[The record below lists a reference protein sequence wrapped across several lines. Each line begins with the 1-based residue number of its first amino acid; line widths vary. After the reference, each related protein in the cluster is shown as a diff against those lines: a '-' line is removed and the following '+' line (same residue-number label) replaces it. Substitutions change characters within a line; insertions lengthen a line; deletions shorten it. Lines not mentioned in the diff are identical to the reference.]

1 MKKRNLI
8 LLVILV
14 GTLLLDQI
22 TKVIAEAS
30 LGLYESFTIIPDFF
44 AFTFV
49 KNTGAAWSM
58 LEGKMVFFYIITVV
72 AMIAMVLYFRTLKSH
87 QFLSKIGIVL
97 MISGTLGNF
106 IDRLFLQYVRDFID
120 FYIFGY
126 DFPIFNVADICLCVG
141 IGIILLDEFMEH
153 YGVGY
158 KWKQK
163 NIE

>member
-14 GTLLLDQI
+14 GTLFLDQI
-22 TKVIAEAS
+22 TKMIAEAS

-72 AMIAMVLYFRTLKSH
+72 AMIAMVLYFKTLKSH

-97 MISGTLGNF
+97 MLSGTLGNF

-141 IGIILLDEFMEH
+141 IGIIILDEFMEH

>member
-1 MKKRNLI
+1 MKKRNI
-8 LLVILV
+8 ILVIILV
-14 GTLLLDQI
+14 STLLIDQI
-22 TKVIAEAS
+22 TKVIAAAS

-44 AFTFV
+44 AFTYV

-58 LEGKMVFFYIITVV
+58 LEGKMIFFYLITIV
-72 AMIAMVLYFRTLKSH
+72 ALIAMVLYFRTLKKH
-87 QFLSKIGIVL
+87 QYLSKIGLVL

-106 IDRLFLQYVRDFID
+106 IDRLFLHYVRDFID

-126 DFPIFNVADICLCVG
+126 DFPIFNVADMCLVIG
-141 IGIILLDEFMEH
+141 IGVVLIDEFMEH

-163 NIE
+163 DTE

>member
-14 GTLLLDQI
+14 GTLFLDQI
-22 TKVIAEAS
+22 TKMIAEAS

-97 MISGTLGNF
+97 MLSGTLGNF

-141 IGIILLDEFMEH
+141 IGIIILDEFMEH